1 MTKEEWEKLTPYMKR
16 VLSKEGAFP
25 SFTEKAPE
33 KGQPYTNVGVMNSPE
48 YTMGMTSNVGG
59 FTIDPEKP
67 DLPTSDRS
75 TIRVYNREEQEK
87 NPKQAFVTRAHETE
101 HALAG
106 QGLGNHAE
114 LNPLWDKMT
123 ENTRNSS
130 RGAIVDRLVKNSDY
144 LVNNWGLRP
153 EDADRGYFS
162 KRVLKRR
169 DGHNFLYE
177 QLSTISALEQQTG
190 KRFVEDP
197 YVRKNILK
205 TPAERE
211 AYEALTGLRQTR
223 LDAKDL
229 PPYTRQP
236 GSTSIPS
243 DPDNAG
249 VLDKVKSM
257 LGFEQGGAVQM
268 PDEYSKGSWKL
279 I

>member
-1 MTKEEWEKLTPYMKR
+1 MTKEEWSKLSPYMQR
-16 VLSKEGAFP
+16 ALQNDGVFPDDLSP
-25 SFTEKAPE
+25 VPE
-33 KGQPYTNVGVMNSPE
+33 KGQPVTNFGIINSPE
-48 YTMGMTSNVGG
+48 QSMSLATGLEGITYR
-59 FTIDPEKP
+59 PEKP

-75 TIRVYNREEQEK
+75 SLRIYSKNQMEK
-87 NPKQAFVTRAHETE
+87 DPKAAFVTRAHEAE

-106 QGLGNHAE
+106 QG
-114 LNPLWDKMT
+114 
-123 ENTRNSS
+123 
-130 RGAIVDRLVKNSDY
+130 RGAGSAINAEWNNMVGKEGADRGYVVKRFVDNSDY
-144 LVNNWGLRP
+144 LVKNWGLSP
-153 EDADRGYFS
+153 TDAKKGYFS
-162 KRVLKRR
+162 NKIYENNSRPY
-169 DGHNFLYE
+169 NMLYE
-177 QLSTISALEQQTG
+177 QLATISALEQQTG

-236 GSTSIPS
+236 GSTSTKS

-257 LGFEQGGAVQM
+257 LGFEHGGAVQM